1 MGIRISYLTPAEQ
14 FLYLERKM
22 MNFKVILACLTITNV
37 VLIDSKPAAF
47 NFDSLENALREMD
60 ITLKQGDNVEPIEN
74 QEEHGHS
81 LEKRRADDL
90 DEEERQLE
98 ALIEEVEGNP
108 EPSSV
113 RVEGEG
119 IPTITNNAE
128 ASRVEAALKEEEKKL
143 LTEGEKAFQ
152 EFGKNINEA
161 IKQNEA
167 VVNEV
172 EKDMDE
178 GINYP

>member
-1 MGIRISYLTPAEQ
+1 MGDAL
-14 FLYLERKM
+14 
-22 MNFKVILACLTITNV
+22 
-37 VLIDSKPAAF
+37 D
-47 NFDSLENALREMD
+47 NALREMD
-60 ITLKQGDNVEPIEN
+60 KTFDNVESIEK

-108 EPSSV
+108 EPSSE
-113 RVEGEG
+113 RVEGED
-119 IPTITNNAE
+119 IPTITN
-128 ASRVEAALKEEEKKL
+128 EEEKKL

-167 VVNEV
+167 VVDEV

>member
-1 MGIRISYLTPAEQ
+1 MFALFSFHASISS
-14 FLYLERKM
+14 
-22 MNFKVILACLTITNV
+22 KVLGFEKFFENYKFTVHCTDTIK
-37 VLIDSKPAAF
+37 D
-47 NFDSLENALREMD
+47 
-60 ITLKQGDNVEPIEN
+60 
-74 QEEHGHS
+74 
-81 LEKRRADDL
+81 
-90 DEEERQLE
+90 
-98 ALIEEVEGNP
+98 
-108 EPSSV
+108 
-113 RVEGEG
+113 
-119 IPTITNNAE
+119 
-128 ASRVEAALKEEEKKL
+128 EEKKL